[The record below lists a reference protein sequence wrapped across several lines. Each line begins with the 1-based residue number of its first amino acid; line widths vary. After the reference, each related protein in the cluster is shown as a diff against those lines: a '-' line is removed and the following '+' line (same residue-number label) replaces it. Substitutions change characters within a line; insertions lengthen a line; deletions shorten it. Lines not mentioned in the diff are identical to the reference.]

1 MSWIGGFFGNKKSA
15 APGNVTV
22 NVTLPDPLPV
32 TLPFKHIIRDKNK
45 ERRWET
51 NKDVKI
57 DEGWYFIDIYN
68 PTLNIIKIEVSGQTE
83 IISPGGRW
91 TSQDRIDWEHYT
103 QELGPPIVVFSNGE
117 NYWIHVCYPNDSS
130 VDVWTL

>member
-68 PTLNIIKIEVSGQTE
+68 PTLNIIKIEVSGQTAG
-83 IISPGGRW
+83 IRS
-91 TSQDRIDWEHYT
+91 
-103 QELGPPIVVFSNGE
+103 SN
-117 NYWIHVCYPNDSS
+117 SS
-130 VDVWTL
+130 LFKRRKLLDPCMLSE